1 MTLRGSGD
9 SRLLAEGPSDL
20 HWRPSWQQRALDA
33 CMLISPNLSPRSHSR
48 ACLGTVLQ
56 FINKSELAAGLGLAH
71 VAPCPQS
78 VQQVEELL
86 VRSSNSHANNDPEQ

>member
-9 SRLLAEGPSDL
+9 SRLLAGGPSDL
-20 HWRPSWQQRALDA
+20 HWRPSWQQRASDA
-33 CMLISPNLSPRSHSR
+33 CMLISPNLSPRSHRR

-56 FINKSELAAGLGLAH
+56 FINKSELASGLGLAH

-86 VRSSNSHANNDPEQ
+86 VRSSNSQANNDPEQ